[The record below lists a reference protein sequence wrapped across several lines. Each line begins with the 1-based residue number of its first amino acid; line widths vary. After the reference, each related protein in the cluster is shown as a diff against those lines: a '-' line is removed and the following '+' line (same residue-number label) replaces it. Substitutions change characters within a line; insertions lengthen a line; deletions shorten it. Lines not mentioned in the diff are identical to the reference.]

1 MLASRSGL
9 HCRGRARVDVLPADR
24 GAGGVRIARSASAS
38 STCSTARSI
47 RQGEQLGAELT
58 AFTTRRLS
66 GIVSLMIRLGLGGER
81 SFGGTSTNGDVAPIL
96 AIRRERKGGAEAT
109 AYASSASS
117 ALASF
122 RSAVSKPSV
131 NQP

>member
-1 MLASRSGL
+1 M
-9 HCRGRARVDVLPADR
+9 LPADR

-81 SFGGTSTNGDVAPIL
+81 SFGDA
-96 AIRRERKGGAEAT
+96 
-109 AYASSASS
+109 
-117 ALASF
+117 
-122 RSAVSKPSV
+122 
-131 NQP
+131 